1 MAFWEGYVS
10 DETMVTFAPIVVY
23 WLYAGFYQIVL
34 PSNFVSKYR
43 LHTREEE
50 ETKNVVPMSTV
61 AKGVLFH
68 QFLQITA
75 AHLWFSL
82 TSTRPG
88 VASETATI
96 QPSIPIQILQI
107 VVAMFVIDTW
117 QYFGH
122 RYMHENKFFYRHV
135 HSLHHKLVVPYAIG
149 ALYHHWVQALLLDTG
164 GGVLAFM
171 VSGMTPRTGAVFFCF
186 VTVKAVDDHCGV
198 WFPRANVFHLLF
210 ANNSAYHDVHHQ
222 PGGGKYNFSQPFFP
236 VWDKLLGTH
245 MPFVV
250 LKRFGGGYEARMM
263 MMKDG

>member
-1 MAFWEGYVS
+1 MMGWIL
-10 DETMVTFAPIVVY
+10 DR
-23 WLYAGFYQIVL
+23 IVL

-43 LHTREEE
+43 LHTKEEE
-50 ETKNVVPMSTV
+50 EKKNVVPMSTV

-75 AHLWFSL
+75 AHLWFS
-82 TSTRPG
+82 TRSCIRDRNDPTFDSNPDPPG
-88 VASETATI
+88 RRGNVRNGHVAVLRSSLHARK
-96 QPSIPIQILQI
+96 QVLLP
-107 VVAMFVIDTW
+107 
-117 QYFGH
+117 
-122 RYMHENKFFYRHV
+122 RHV

-171 VSGMTPRTGAVFFCF
+171 VSGMTPRTGMIFFCF

-236 VWDKLLGTH
+236 IWDKLLGTH

-250 LKRFGGGYEARMM
+250 LKRFGGGYEARMT
-263 MMKDG
+263 MKDGWHCCLG